1 MPGCKS
7 SNEILVKNAQNLLQT
22 ILHGVHAAETAC
34 MTVNITLE
42 LCKSCNIQSC
52 ACDGKEK
59 CLNFFVIT
67 LVIKE
72 TFAVMMKGLK
82 QPEPNSDGAEAT
94 ALCFQWRRK
103 LEIHRAQETT
113 YPDTDELG
121 LRKTSSHPVAP
132 SLAPSGLVTTTLS
145 KHK

>member
-1 MPGCKS
+1 M
-7 SNEILVKNAQNLLQT
+7 KNAQNLLQT
-22 ILHGVHAAETAC
+22 VLRGVHAAETAC
-34 MTVNITLE
+34 MTVNIVSN
-42 LCKSCNIQSC
+42 LCQSCNIEFCVCIRKIICYFSGDKSKKF
-52 ACDGKEK
+52 A
-59 CLNFFVIT
+59 
-67 LVIKE
+67 LVL
-72 TFAVMMKGLK
+72 KGLK

-113 YPDTDELG
+113 NPDTDELG

-132 SLAPSGLVTTTLS
+132 SLAPSVLVPTTPS

>member
-1 MPGCKS
+1 MCASEKK
-7 SNEILVKNAQNLLQT
+7 NVKN
-22 ILHGVHAAETAC
+22 
-34 MTVNITLE
+34 
-42 LCKSCNIQSC
+42 S
-52 ACDGKEK
+52 
-59 CLNFFVIT
+59 VIP

-72 TFAVMMKGLK
+72 KFVPILKGLK

-94 ALCFQWRRK
+94 ALCVQWRRK

-113 YPDTDELG
+113 NPDTDELG

-132 SLAPSGLVTTTLS
+132 SLAPSALVTTTPS